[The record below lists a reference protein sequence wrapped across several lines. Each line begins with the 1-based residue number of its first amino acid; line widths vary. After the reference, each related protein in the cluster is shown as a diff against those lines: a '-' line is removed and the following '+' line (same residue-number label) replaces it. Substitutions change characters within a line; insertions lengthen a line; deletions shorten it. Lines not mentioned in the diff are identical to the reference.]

1 MLSINESVFMPLSV
15 AWRESDIFENG
26 INKLENGVRCFM
38 TEQGGRV

>member
-15 AWRESDIFENG
+15 AWRKPDIFEND

-38 TEQGGRV
+38 TGQGDRV